1 VLVSLGTTLQQQHVA
16 VPVILE
22 ALAALPV
29 RALLTTADLPLLTG
43 LALPRN
49 AAMRGFVPHEKLL
62 ALCRAGHLPW
72 RLSTVSTALA
82 FGVPMVCLPQG
93 RKQPLNARRLEQVG
107 AGKTLEGSAGVD
119 AIRAAVSAVL
129 ASPEVRSAAHGFAD
143 PNPGT
148 RAIDL
153 VEKLLA

>member
-1 VLVSLGTTLQQQHVA
+1 MRNCLPYVELVICHGG
-16 VPVILE
+16 
-22 ALAALPV
+22 LP
-29 RALLTTADLPLLTG
+29 
-43 LALPRN
+43 
-49 AAMRGFVPHEKLL
+49 
-62 ALCRAGHLPW
+62 
-72 RLSTVSTALA
+72 TVSTALA

-143 PNPGT
+143 PNPGR